1 MNGQIFYDI
10 IFVIAFLS
18 LVPFFVKMGWQARKF
33 RNIEGYY
40 NSFSCAGLLTFICI
54 YYLTV
59 SIISKPIVVY
69 PFNVLMLVWI
79 AGVLVI
85 QGANALYK
93 NKFEKKTKSEINSPK
108 FINNKDFTF
117 FHEIKRKS
125 THLVGLLLI
134 ICYFWISIPVFNLVQ
149 QLIIFADTL
158 NANIWGMV
166 SIQIA
171 PSYIPQMISIF
182 AIFCAGF
189 LITLPDIFRIFNF
202 RGAIFK
208 NFSKVMRGKE
218 RNAVGP
224 HVCLMIGSLIP
235 MILIPNYLI
244 SIAGIIIAVFSDAM
258 ASLVGRKFGKH
269 KLPFARRT
277 GKTYEGLLGGFLTA
291 FLLPIPVLLWGFNV
305 ATSFILAL
313 VGAIV
318 VSIIDVITP
327 LVTDNILNPILA
339 SFTMYGIYL
348 LLVII

>member
-10 IFVIAFLS
+10 IITIAFLS
-18 LVPFFVKMGWQARKF
+18 LVPFFIKMGLKAKKF
-33 RNIEGYY
+33 QNIEGFY
-40 NSFSCAGLLTFICI
+40 NSISCAGLLIFIFV

-59 SIISKPIVVY
+59 SIISIPVVVY
-69 PFNVLMLVWI
+69 PFNVLMLLWI
-79 AGVLVI
+79 AGVIAI
-85 QGANALYK
+85 QGVNALYK
-93 NKFEKKTKSEINSPK
+93 NKFDGKTKNGMNSPK
-108 FINNKDFTF
+108 FIKNKDFTF
-117 FHEIKRKS
+117 IHEIKRKS

-134 ICYFWISIPVFNLVQ
+134 ACYFWISIPVFNLVQ
-149 QLIIFADTL
+149 QLIIFAETL

-166 SIQIA
+166 SIPIA
-171 PSYIPQMISIF
+171 PNYIPQMISIF
-182 AIFCAGF
+182 AIFCAGY
-189 LITLPDIFRIFNF
+189 LITVPDIFRIFNF

-208 NFSKVMRGKE
+208 RFSKVMRGKE

-235 MILIPNYLI
+235 MILVPNYLI

-269 KLPFARRT
+269 KLPFAKRT

-305 ATSFILAL
+305 GISLILAL
-313 VGAIV
+313 TGAIV
-318 VSIIDVITP
+318 VSIIDIITP
-327 LVTDNILNPILA
+327 LVTDNILNPIFA

-348 LLVII
+348 LLIMI